1 MESIESQLI
10 ETIRRVAGGGE
21 PKGLRLG
28 IGDDAAVYEPPR
40 GEDLLLTTDQV
51 VEETHFRRNRHPAHA
66 LGYKT
71 VARAVSDVAAMGGT
85 PRCVLLSLSL
95 PKWARG
101 RWLGHYLRGLA
112 AAVEKF
118 EAPLVGGDVARG
130 ESFNA
135 VLTVVGSAPRAKALT
150 REGAKPG
157 DTLYVSGRLGGS
169 ALGLAHL
176 MEGRGSTRSL
186 IARRHL
192 YPEPRLDLGRFLR
205 HQVGVS
211 AAIDLSDG
219 LSADA
224 AKLAAASSVAFEI
237 EASRVPRYRAASIE
251 QALDSGEEYEL
262 LFTARADRPVPPES
276 EGLPLTRIGTVRSG
290 SGVRLQTANGSRL
303 LRPGGFRH
311 FENND

>member
-10 ETIRRVAGGGE
+10 ETIRRLAGGGE
-21 PKGLRLG
+21 PSGLRLG

-51 VEETHFRRNRHPAHA
+51 VEETHFQRSRHPAHA

-101 RWLGHYLRGLA
+101 RWLAHYLRGLA
-112 AAVEKF
+112 AAAEKF

-130 ESFNA
+130 ERFSA
-135 VLTVVGSAPRAKALT
+135 VLTVIGSAPRAKALT
-150 REGAKPG
+150 RAGAKPG
-157 DTLYVSGRLGGS
+157 DALYVSGRLGGS
-169 ALGLAHL
+169 ALGLANL
-176 MEGRGSTRSL
+176 MAGRASTRSL

-205 HQVGVS
+205 GRVGVT

-224 AKLAAASSVAFEI
+224 EKLAKASSVAFEI
-237 EASRVPRYRAASIE
+237 DASRVPCYRAASIE

-262 LFTARADRPVPPES
+262 LFTARPARRVPPEF
-276 EGLPLTRIGTVRSG
+276 EGLALTRIGVAGSG
-290 SGVRLQTANGSRL
+290 SGVKLKTANGSRL
-303 LRPGGFRH
+303 LRPRGFRH
-311 FENND
+311 FSGGD